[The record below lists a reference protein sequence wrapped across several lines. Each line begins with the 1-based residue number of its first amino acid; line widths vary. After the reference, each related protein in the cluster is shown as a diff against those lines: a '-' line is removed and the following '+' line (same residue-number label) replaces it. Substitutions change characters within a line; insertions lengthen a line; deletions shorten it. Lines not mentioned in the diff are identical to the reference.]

1 MSIKN
6 RYELVKQIESYG
18 LKNKLAEVAKR
29 SESRR
34 PFKHLPKQFSKVI
47 FITIFRKSIVFL
59 GKIKTD
65 LTIDFKTRVQNQ
77 MFKTN

>member
-18 LKNKLAEVAKR
+18 LKNKLAEVAKK

-34 PFKHLPKQFSKVI
+34 PFKHLPKQFSKGILIGHIATVSY
-47 FITIFRKSIVFL
+47 TH
-59 GKIKTD
+59 
-65 LTIDFKTRVQNQ
+65 LTVRTTPYV
-77 MFKTN
+77 